1 MSNASD
7 KVGPAGRAQ
16 LERFVELLG
25 AYSATVLTTRVLDAV
40 TDGSLTPAQLE
51 ALTFIARHGG
61 CSTKTLSEGLRISI
75 PSATRS
81 VDRLVRKL
89 LVDRRE
95 SGVDR
100 RLVMLT
106 ATPAGEALLGA
117 VVQARVT
124 RLADALGALTP
135 AEGTQLLTLLERFL
149 LVALHDEQ
157 SVDACCLHCGDEHD
171 RACVVNTAHTV
182 LMGRPVEHP

>member
-89 LVDRRE
+89 L
-95 SGVDR
+95 VDR

>member
-1 MSNASD
+1 MSCTSGN
-7 KVGPAGRAQ
+7 VGYAERHQ
-16 LERFVELLG
+16 LERFVDLLG
-25 AYSATVLTTRVLDAV
+25 AYSALELTTRVLDTV

-81 VDRLVRKL
+81 VDRLVRKQ

-106 ATPAGEALLGA
+106 ATPAGEALLHA
-117 VVQARVT
+117 VQQVRVQ
-124 RLADALGALTP
+124 RLADALGSLTP
-135 AEGTQLLTLLERFL
+135 AEGAQLLTLLERFL
-149 LVALHDEQ
+149 LVALNDEHA
-157 SVDACCLHCGDEHD
+157 VAACCLHCGTEHD
-171 RACVVNTAHTV
+171 GGCVVNAAHTA
-182 LMGRPVEHP
+182 LLGRPVEHP